1 MFDYDEMISILK
13 EFGNVSASI
22 NSYESPAKPFNVNKN
37 LSKINHKETK
47 LIDRNKRLKQSHK
60 RRGENVETD

>member
-1 MFDYDEMISILK
+1 MFDYDKMISILK

-22 NSYESPAKPFNVNKN
+22 NAYESPAKPFNVNKN
-37 LSKINHKETK
+37 LSKINNKETK
-47 LIDRNKRLKQSHK
+47 PIDWNKRLKQLHK